1 MRSSLFVAHSNSL
14 KLLRCSNRPF
24 FTFPS
29 PAVVTGGIPTMLV
42 LSQNALQKL
51 QLISVRFMVT
61 SLVACFARGKC
72 GNLYCSTHFI
82 HLTGINCLDSL
93 SKTIHAVRLLQ
104 EFNPLCFNIRVFC
117 FIAVCQQRGE
127 MLGNKPFVNVWR
139 FVDVSVS
146 LHCFHLLLRGISIFL
161 IVVNSWISLV
171 FELTMTRAVAHVHV
185 DSCTDA
191 VLCRSAVGRL
201 FLHLRERGK
210 ESKTNG

>member
-29 PAVVTGGIPTMLV
+29 PAAVSGGIPTMLV

-104 EFNPLCFNIRVFC
+104 EFNPLCFNIRVFLFYC
-117 FIAVCQQRGE
+117 CVPTERGNVGKQAFCQ
-127 MLGNKPFVNVWR
+127 
-139 FVDVSVS
+139 
-146 LHCFHLLLRGISIFL
+146 C
-161 IVVNSWISLV
+161 
-171 FELTMTRAVAHVHV
+171 LTMCGCFTVSALFWFVTPGYFHISNCGELMNFSCLCADY
-185 DSCTDA
+185 DSSCSTCPRWFMHRCCSLQ
-191 VLCRSAVGRL
+191 VCRWEII
-201 FLHLRERGK
+201 FIPQRER